1 MSKLRDAAQ
10 QALEALEEY
19 RQKRRAV
26 SVVRQSCERHPP
38 APGGQGMSDALTA
51 A

>member
-19 RQKRRAV
+19 
-26 SVVRQSCERHPP
+26 RQSCERHPP